1 VNFGLALLEFS
12 IAYVL
17 VVIVFFWI
25 ASKILP

>member
-1 VNFGLALLEFS
+1 MNFGLALLEFS

-17 VVIVFFWI
+17 VVIVFFWV

>member
-1 VNFGLALLEFS
+1 MNFGLALLEFS